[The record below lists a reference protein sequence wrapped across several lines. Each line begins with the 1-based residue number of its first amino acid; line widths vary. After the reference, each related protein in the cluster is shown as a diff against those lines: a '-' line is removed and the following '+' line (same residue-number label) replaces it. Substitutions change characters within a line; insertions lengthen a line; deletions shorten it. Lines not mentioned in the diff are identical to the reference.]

1 MLEDDPEVYRASQA
15 KSKLAV
21 LQHRGGIQT
30 NFPTALSASKTK
42 ENPSMCTQVT
52 SRMGAA
58 IPRDHLAGNT
68 REAQLECSE
77 HQVKASDLPVY
88 RGQMLLCSG
97 EERQARDRYLR

>member
-1 MLEDDPEVYRASQA
+1 
-15 KSKLAV
+15 
-21 LQHRGGIQT
+21 
-30 NFPTALSASKTK
+30 
-42 ENPSMCTQVT
+42 MCTQDKEVT

-58 IPRDHLAGNT
+58 TPRAHSTGKK

-97 EERQARDRYLR
+97 EERQALDRYLR